1 MEVAN
6 ERKGGA
12 NERKNGRKLQ
22 RNVLLLGVVSLL
34 NDLSSEMIMPIL
46 PAFIRSL
53 ASPAEASIAIGLVGG
68 FQESISSVLKAPAGY
83 ISDKLRRRKIFVAS
97 GYFISAIFKFLLAF
111 SRVWQH
117 ALAFLSVE
125 RVGKGLRT
133 APRDAIIAE
142 SMPSE
147 RGRGFGIHRAMDT
160 VGAILG
166 NIVALLFIL
175 YGFEL
180 KFVILLAAVIAF
192 SSLLPLLFVKETLQK
207 RKLLTADTAKA
218 AEAAE
223 ATEAAKAVASA
234 DRVAEKARGRRKH
247 SPLAHFIAVSTVF
260 ALSNFSYMF
269 FIYGAMLYFGT
280 NGESHAALVIS
291 IALYTLFNIFYAI
304 FAIPFGKLSDKIGRF
319 KVISAGF
326 SLYALTCFC
335 FALAVSLTDAKS
347 VTMPLALLIFSALF
361 ASYGIVRAI
370 LEGNQRAFVADLAP
384 EEAKATAL
392 GAFHTSVGLA
402 SLPASVLA
410 GFLWNFSPSHTFTYG
425 GILSSLALVLFL
437 TMRGKF

>member
-12 NERKNGRKLQ
+12 SERKLQ

-97 GYFISAIFKFLLAF
+97 GYLISAIFKFFLAF

-166 NIVALLFIL
+166 NIAALLFIL

-218 AEAAE
+218 AEAVE
-223 ATEAAKAVASA
+223 ATEAAKAVASEAA
-234 DRVAEKARGRRKH
+234 DRVAEKARRRRKH

-335 FALAVSLTDAKS
+335 FALAVSLTGAKS

-361 ASYGIVRAI
+361 ASYGIVKAI

>member
-1 MEVAN
+1 
-6 ERKGGA
+6 
-12 NERKNGRKLQ
+12 
-22 RNVLLLGVVSLL
+22 
-34 NDLSSEMIMPIL
+34 MPIL

-97 GYFISAIFKFLLAF
+97 GYFISAIFKFFLAF

-166 NIVALLFIL
+166 NIAALLFIL

-223 ATEAAKAVASA
+223 TAKAAASEAADS
-234 DRVAEKARGRRKH
+234 VAEKARRRRKH

-402 SLPASVLA
+402 SLPASVFA

>member
-12 NERKNGRKLQ
+12 SERKLQ

-46 PAFIRSL
+46 PEFIRSL

-97 GYFISAIFKFLLAF
+97 GYFISAIFKFFLAF

-166 NIVALLFIL
+166 NIAALLFIL

-223 ATEAAKAVASA
+223 ATEAAKAAASEAA
-234 DRVAEKARGRRKH
+234 DRVVEKARRRRKH

-326 SLYALTCFC
+326 SLYSLTCFC

-361 ASYGIVRAI
+361 ASYGIVKAI

-402 SLPASVLA
+402 SLPASVFA

>member
-1 MEVAN
+1 VEVAN

-12 NERKNGRKLQ
+12 SERKLQ

-97 GYFISAIFKFLLAF
+97 GYLISAIFKFFLAF

-166 NIVALLFIL
+166 NIAALLFIL

-192 SSLLPLLFVKETLQK
+192 SSLLPLLFVKETPQK
-207 RKLLTADTAKA
+207 RKLLTADAAKA

-223 ATEAAKAVASA
+223 ATGAAKAVASEAA
-234 DRVAEKARGRRKH
+234 DRVAEKARRRRKH

-361 ASYGIVRAI
+361 ASYGIVKAI

-402 SLPASVLA
+402 SLPASVFA

>member
-1 MEVAN
+1 MAN

-12 NERKNGRKLQ
+12 NERKLQ

-97 GYFISAIFKFLLAF
+97 GYLISAIFKFFLAF

-166 NIVALLFIL
+166 NIAALLFIL

-207 RKLLTADTAKA
+207 RKLLTADAAKA

-223 ATEAAKAVASA
+223 ATEAAKAAASEAA
-234 DRVAEKARGRRKH
+234 DSVAEKARRRRKH

-269 FIYGAMLYFGT
+269 FIYGAMLYFGA

>member
-1 MEVAN
+1 MAN

-12 NERKNGRKLQ
+12 SERKLQ

-53 ASPAEASIAIGLVGG
+53 ASPSEASIAIGLVGG

-97 GYFISAIFKFLLAF
+97 GYLISAIFKFFLAF

-166 NIVALLFIL
+166 NIVALFLIL
-175 YGFEL
+175 YGFNM
-180 KFVILLAAVIAF
+180 KFVIIIAALIAF
-192 SSLLPLLFVKETLQK
+192 SSLPPLLFVKETTPQAAKGAK
-207 RKLLTADTAKA
+207 RAKA
-218 AEAAE
+218 TAAGMSE
-223 ATEAAKAVASA
+223 TKDS
-234 DRVAEKARGRRKH
+234 KGH
-247 SPLAHFIAVSTVF
+247 PSPLAHFIAVSTVF

-269 FIYGAMLYFGT
+269 FILGAMSYFAS
-280 NGESHAALVIS
+280 NASQNNIALVFS

-319 KVISAGF
+319 NVISAGF
-326 SLYALTCFC
+326 LLFSLTCFC
-335 FALAVSLTDAKS
+335 FALAVSFTASNITL
-347 VTMPLALLIFSALF
+347 PLALLVFSALF
-361 ASYGIVRAI
+361 AAYGVVKAI
-370 LEGNQRAFVADLAP
+370 LEGNQRAFVADLAV
-384 EEAKATAL
+384 EDAKATAL

-402 SLPASVLA
+402 SLLASVLA
-410 GFLWNFSPSHTFTYG
+410 GILWRFSPSFTFIYG
-425 GILSSLALVLFL
+425 GLLSFSAFVLFIL
-437 TMRGKF
+437 MRKRF

>member
-12 NERKNGRKLQ
+12 SERKLQ

-46 PAFIRSL
+46 PEFIRSL

-97 GYFISAIFKFLLAF
+97 GYFISAIFKFFLAF

-166 NIVALLFIL
+166 NIAALLFIL

-223 ATEAAKAVASA
+223 TAKAAASEAADS
-234 DRVAEKARGRRKH
+234 VAEKARRRRKH

-280 NGESHAALVIS
+280 NGENHAALVIS

-402 SLPASVLA
+402 SLPASVFA

>member
-1 MEVAN
+1 MEVAS

-12 NERKNGRKLQ
+12 SERKLQ

-166 NIVALLFIL
+166 NIVALFLIL
-175 YGFEL
+175 YGFNM
-180 KFVILLAAVIAF
+180 KFVIIIAALIAF
-192 SSLLPLLFVKETLQK
+192 SSLPPLLFVKETIPQAAKGAK
-207 RKLLTADTAKA
+207 RAKA
-218 AEAAE
+218 TAAGMSEA
-223 ATEAAKAVASA
+223 KDS
-234 DRVAEKARGRRKH
+234 KGH
-247 SPLAHFIAVSTVF
+247 PSPLAHFIAVSTVF

-269 FIYGAMLYFGT
+269 FILGAMSYFAS
-280 NGESHAALVIS
+280 NASQNNIALVIS
-291 IALYTLFNIFYAI
+291 IALYTLFNIFYAV

-326 SLYALTCFC
+326 LLFSFTCFC
-335 FALAVSLTDAKS
+335 FALAVSFTASNITL
-347 VTMPLALLIFSALF
+347 PLALLVFSALF
-361 ASYGIVRAI
+361 ATYGVVKAI
-370 LEGNQRAFVADLAP
+370 LEGNQRAFVADLAV
-384 EEAKATAL
+384 EDAKATAL
-392 GAFHTSVGLA
+392 GAFHTSVGFA
-402 SLPASVLA
+402 SLLASVLA
-410 GFLWNFSPSHTFTYG
+410 GILWRFSPSFTFIYG
-425 GILSSLALVLFL
+425 GLLSFSAFVLFIL
-437 TMRGKF
+437 MRKRF

>member
-1 MEVAN
+1 MAN
-6 ERKGGA
+6 GRKGGA
-12 NERKNGRKLQ
+12 SERKLQ

-46 PAFIRSL
+46 PEFIRSL

-97 GYFISAIFKFLLAF
+97 GYFISAIFKFFLAF

-166 NIVALLFIL
+166 NIAALLFIL

-192 SSLLPLLFVKETLQK
+192 SSLFPLLFVKETLQK

-223 ATEAAKAVASA
+223 ATEVAKAAKAVASEAA

-247 SPLAHFIAVSTVF
+247 APLAHFIAVSTVF

-269 FIYGAMLYFGT
+269 FIYGAMLYFGA

-361 ASYGIVRAI
+361 ASYGIVKAI

-402 SLPASVLA
+402 SLPASVFA

>member
-1 MEVAN
+1 MAN

-12 NERKNGRKLQ
+12 SERKLQ

-53 ASPAEASIAIGLVGG
+53 ASPSEASIAIGLVGG

-97 GYFISAIFKFLLAF
+97 GYLISAIFKFFLAF

-192 SSLLPLLFVKETLQK
+192 SSLLPLIFVKETLQK

-218 AEAAE
+218 AEA
-223 ATEAAKAVASA
+223 TEVAKAAASEAA
-234 DRVAEKARGRRKH
+234 DRVAEKARRRGKH

-335 FALAVSLTDAKS
+335 FALAVSLTDA

-361 ASYGIVRAI
+361 ASYGIVKAI

-392 GAFHTSVGLA
+392 GAFHTSAGLA
-402 SLPASVLA
+402 SLPASVIA

>member
-1 MEVAN
+1 MAN

-12 NERKNGRKLQ
+12 SERKLQ

-53 ASPAEASIAIGLVGG
+53 ASPSEASIAIGLVGG

-97 GYFISAIFKFLLAF
+97 GYLISAIFKFFLAF

-223 ATEAAKAVASA
+223 ATETAKAAASA

-361 ASYGIVRAI
+361 ASYGIVKAI

-402 SLPASVLA
+402 SLPASVIA

>member
-1 MEVAN
+1 MAN

-12 NERKNGRKLQ
+12 NERKNERKLQ

-97 GYFISAIFKFLLAF
+97 GYFISAIFKFFLAF

-166 NIVALLFIL
+166 NIAALFLIL
-175 YGFEL
+175 YGFNM
-180 KFVILLAAVIAF
+180 KFVIIIAALIAF
-192 SSLLPLLFVKETLQK
+192 SSLPPLLFVKETIPQAAKGAK
-207 RKLLTADTAKA
+207 RAKA
-218 AEAAE
+218 TAAGMSEA
-223 ATEAAKAVASA
+223 KDS
-234 DRVAEKARGRRKH
+234 KGH
-247 SPLAHFIAVSTVF
+247 PSPLAHFIAVSTVF

-269 FIYGAMLYFGT
+269 FILGAMSYFAS
-280 NGESHAALVIS
+280 NASQNNIALVIS
-291 IALYTLFNIFYAI
+291 IALYTLFDIFYAV

-326 SLYALTCFC
+326 LLFSLTCFC
-335 FALAVSLTDAKS
+335 FALAVSFTASDITL
-347 VTMPLALLIFSALF
+347 PLALLIFSALF
-361 ASYGIVRAI
+361 ASYGIVKAI

-392 GAFHTSVGLA
+392 GAFHTSVGFA
-402 SLPASVLA
+402 SLLASVLA
-410 GFLWNFSPSHTFTYG
+410 GILWRFSPSFTFIYG
-425 GILSSLALVLFL
+425 GLLSFSAFVLFIL
-437 TMRGKF
+437 MRKRF

>member
-1 MEVAN
+1 MAN

-12 NERKNGRKLQ
+12 SERKLQ

-53 ASPAEASIAIGLVGG
+53 ASPSEASIAIGLVGG

-97 GYFISAIFKFLLAF
+97 GYFISAIFKFFLAF

-142 SMPSE
+142 SMPCE

-166 NIVALLFIL
+166 NIAALLFIL

-192 SSLLPLLFVKETLQK
+192 SSLLPLIFVKETLQK

-223 ATEAAKAVASA
+223 ATEVAKAAKAVASEAA
-234 DRVAEKARGRRKH
+234 DRVAEKARERRKH